1 MEKEGALADRD
12 RRWADRREGRRG
24 CTEAHQPPA
33 DMLMCLA
40 MRWCGLKAHIKKEV
54 SQPFLSHFVYFISA
68 HPFTSV
74 CVREREGGEGERDQF
89 VRLIAVFK
97 GHLPQRR
104 EIQCQILHIRPIA
117 RGQQQ
122 GRGREK
128 SMQLC
133 DVTPAQHTHTEVGID
148 IVPCGFLFFKSHCVH
163 EIGSD
168 SSVFL
173 LPLGLLS
180 HSAYI
185 CHTHTSL
192 YV

>member
-74 CVREREGGEGERDQF
+74 CVCERERVVKE
-89 VRLIAVFK
+89 
-97 GHLPQRR
+97 R
-104 EIQCQILHIRPIA
+104 EI
-117 RGQQQ
+117 
-122 GRGREK
+122 
-128 SMQLC
+128 
-133 DVTPAQHTHTEVGID
+133 
-148 IVPCGFLFFKSHCVH
+148 
-163 EIGSD
+163 
-168 SSVFL
+168 
-173 LPLGLLS
+173 
-180 HSAYI
+180 
-185 CHTHTSL
+185 SL
-192 YV
+192 